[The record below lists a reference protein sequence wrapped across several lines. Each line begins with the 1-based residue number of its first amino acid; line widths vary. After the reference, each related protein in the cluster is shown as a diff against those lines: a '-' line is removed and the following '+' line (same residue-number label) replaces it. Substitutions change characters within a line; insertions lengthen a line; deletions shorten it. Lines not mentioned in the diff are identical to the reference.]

1 MTLKLS
7 ESVEKRLE
15 AAALAAGVS
24 SESLLEQAIDAFLAQ
39 QPRRNAKGFN
49 IPSFVGSVQSEDPS
63 WIDQHEDLPPLE
75 QRLSTAVTAAS
86 GRR

>member
-1 MTLKLS
+1 MTFKLS
-7 ESVEKRLE
+7 ENIEKRLE

-49 IPSFVGSVQSEDPS
+49 VPNFVGSLQSNDPS
-63 WIDQHEDLPPLE
+63 WIDRHENLLWSDNGNL
-75 QRLSTAVTAAS
+75 QTQTS
-86 GRR
+86 